1 MDPDGQPL
9 QLEVVDVGDGTYI
22 CHYKPMIVGRHTV
35 RVKYGGQEIP
45 ESPFLVPVA
54 PSGRANMCRI
64 ENGNDSRIPVGQE
77 CVISV
82 NTAQAGVGQLTCRIV
97 TPSGATADVEIH
109 EAPNG
114 RVNIYYTPPI
124 RGDYLVEIRF
134 GGELIP
140 NGRFNQKAVNPEE
153 LMNDVTDQRVQHV
166 TVQSVQSV
174 QSSTITTGYHP
185 VDFKL
190 PVGPTFSHVE
200 GLVRTPSG
208 RILHPTLL
216 DNGDGTV
223 TAQFQ
228 PNEPGLHEL
237 EITYNGQPIPG
248 SPFRFYVEA
257 VGSGIVTAYGPG
269 LSCGRAG
276 EPANFTL
283 ITRDAGAGS
292 WNPCAPL
299 VWNQGYPTPLD
310 VSSIFTNPIK
320 EPNIRFSSSH
330 FGKQHLWCEKEVSR
344 TSLAL
349 TVLMLPCG
357 LSLSV
362 EGPSKADIQCDDNK
376 NGTCSVSYLPL
387 VPGEYTISIKF
398 MENHIPGSPFTA
410 HITGESRRFN
420 QVCVGTTSEMPLRIT
435 ETDIYNLVATVRSPS
450 GLEQPSTLKRLP
462 NGHLG
467 KLKHYE

>member
-1 MDPDGQPL
+1 MKL
-9 QLEVVDVGDGTYI
+9 NNEKSFY
-22 CHYKPMIVGRHTV
+22 
-35 RVKYGGQEIP
+35 
-45 ESPFLVPVA
+45 
-54 PSGRANMCRI
+54 
-64 ENGNDSRIPVGQE
+64 GNDSRIPVGQE

-114 RVNIYYTPPI
+114 CVNIYYTPPI

-153 LMNDVTDQRVQHV
+153 LMNDITDQRVQHV
-166 TVQSVQSV
+166 NVQSVQTV

-237 EITYNGQPIPG
+237 EITYNGQSIPG

-283 ITRDAGAGS
+283 VTRDAGAG
-292 WNPCAPL
+292 
-299 VWNQGYPTPLD
+299 
-310 VSSIFTNPIK
+310 
-320 EPNIRFSSSH
+320 
-330 FGKQHLWCEKEVSR
+330 
-344 TSLAL
+344 
-349 TVLMLPCG
+349 G

-387 VPGEYTISIKF
+387 VPGEYTVSIKF

-450 GLEQPSTLKRLP
+450 GIEQPSTLKRLP

-467 KLKHYE
+467 KFEKSYH